1 LANAYDSLT
10 SERPYRAAMAADK
23 ALQQLYNGAGG
34 TFGDRLVQEFIR
46 CVGIYPAGSLVE
58 LDNGAAGV
66 VLGSRP
72 DARIQP
78 TVLLVRTP
86 DGEYYRKRVVLNLAA
101 EAGSEGPAPARHIRR
116 ALNPSEEDIDVAGIV
131 AIEFGLDA
139 AG

>member
-1 LANAYDSLT
+1 D
-10 SERPYRAAMAADK
+10 
-23 ALQQLYNGAGG
+23 G
-34 TFGDRLVQEFIR
+34 TFGGRLVQEFIR

-86 DGEYYRKRVVLNLAA
+86 DGAHYRKRVVLNLAA
-101 EAGSEGPAPARHIRR
+101 EAENDGPAPARHIGR
-116 ALNPSEEDIDVAGIV
+116 ALNPSEEEIDVAGIV
-131 AIEFGLDA
+131 AIEFGLDDT
-139 AG
+139 G